1 MSRDAFRWIWIGV
14 TSIAAVA
21 AVGTPILLNARAGGE
36 PPKPREPERV
46 RAESHYYVLLP
57 VIEVEPEQEEETS
70 WDVDNSAPDL
80 YYEIEW
86 QGHVVFTSETK
97 KDTLLAKWSNAAI
110 SASDVLSSISIDTS
124 FKAARITA
132 RPGDKLRFRVYDADF
147 VGDDLVGEWDKD
159 VMSLALGD
167 QAWTHPAGRLISVMC
182 RVLPLDGVDAEA
194 LTK

>member
-1 MSRDAFRWIWIGV
+1 MFPTTLPYS
-14 TSIAAVA
+14 S
-21 AVGTPILLNARAGGE
+21 N
-36 PPKPREPERV
+36 
-46 RAESHYYVLLP
+46 RAEPLGLSSNVT
-57 VIEVEPEQEEETS
+57 ER
-70 WDVDNSAPDL
+70 
-80 YYEIEW
+80 
-86 QGHVVFTSETK
+86 
-97 KDTLLAKWSNAAI
+97 NAAI
-110 SASDVLSSISIDTS
+110 SASDVLNSISIDTS

>member
-1 MSRDAFRWIWIGV
+1 MSRDAFRWIWITV

-21 AVGTPILLNARAGGE
+21 AIGTPILLNTRADGE
-36 PPKPREPERV
+36 PPKPAEPRRV

-57 VIEVEPEQEEETS
+57 VIEVEPEQEEGTS
-70 WDVDNSAPDL
+70 WDLDKSAPDL

-97 KDTLLAKWSNAAI
+97 TDTLLAKWSNAAI
-110 SASDVLSSISIDTS
+110 DASDILDSISIDTS

-132 RPGDKLRFRVYDADF
+132 RPGDKLLFRVYDADI
-147 VGDDLVGEWDKD
+147 VGDDLVGEWEKD
-159 VMSLALGD
+159 VMALALGD
-167 QAWTHPAGRLISVMC
+167 QAWATPAGRLVSVVC
-182 RVLPLDGVDAEA
+182 RVLPLDGVDVEA